1 MLQHWHQ
8 CKSCNAILNG
18 GSDYAKRNTIFMSL
32 KKYEDNNE
40 LANVLQA
47 FHFHI
52 VRLEKT
58 LQSAIKDRVR
68 EKILQKLFMRS

>member
-1 MLQHWHQ
+1 
-8 CKSCNAILNG
+8 
-18 GSDYAKRNTIFMSL
+18 MSL